1 METGQITVTEDGR
14 SIVGWQDGTTAARI
28 IWKHKKHAEAAE
40 HVHGREVVREGLAIA
55 VLRAVDGSEYQLVSA
70 ELAPVVMPEDLM
82 AAIAPGNRD
91 VALVETKVQT
101 QRCTCAVKM
110 LYTVTARS
118 PGGTTV
124 RTSLTS
130 ELARFVEDSAREQDP
145 SAEITV
151 EPYPN
156 PEYRPECRRDILEDE
171 AYIKYV
177 GEDVAPALYKV
188 YCQRCGIALWG
199 LS

>member
-1 METGQITVTEDGR
+1 METGQITVTQDGR
-14 SIVGWQDGTTAARI
+14 SIVGWHDGTTTARI
-28 IWKHKKHAEAAE
+28 IWKHREHDE

-55 VLRAVDGSEYQLVSA
+55 VLRAVDRSEYQLLSA
-70 ELAPVVMPEDLM
+70 ELVATVTPEDLM

-91 VALVETKVQT
+91 VALVETKIQT
-101 QRCTCAVKM
+101 QRCACADQV
-110 LYTVTARS
+110 LYTVTTKS
-118 PGGTTV
+118 PSGTRV

-130 ELARFVEDSAREQDP
+130 DLARYVEDSGREQDP
-145 SAEITV
+145 NAEITV

-156 PEYRPECRRDILEDE
+156 PEYRPECRRDIVEDE

-177 GEDVAPALYKV
+177 GEDAAPALYKL

-199 LS
+199 QS

>member
-1 METGQITVTEDGR
+1 MEIGQITVTQDGR

-28 IWKHKKHAEAAE
+28 IWKHREHDE
-40 HVHGREVVREGLAIA
+40 HVHGREVVREGLAII
-55 VLRAVDGSEYQLVSA
+55 VLRAVDKSEYQLVSA
-70 ELAPVVMPEDLM
+70 ELVAAVTPEDLM

-91 VALVETKVQT
+91 VALVETKIQT
-101 QRCTCAVKM
+101 QRCACADEV
-110 LYTVTARS
+110 LYTITARS
-118 PGGTTV
+118 SSGTTM
-124 RTSLTS
+124 RTSLTN
-130 ELARFVEDSAREQDP
+130 ELVRFVEDSMRQEDP

-151 EPYPN
+151 ESYPN

-177 GEDVAPALYKV
+177 GEDAAPALYKL

-199 LS
+199 EP